1 MKLRDYL
8 HQKRYSEEKL
18 SIKKFAESM
27 ELSPSHITNYL
38 HGRTIVSKKV
48 ARAIER
54 RTHGEVTAEEVL
66 RDNPPKKSVQ

>member
-8 HQKRYSEEKL
+8 HQKKYSQERL

-27 ELSPSHITNYL
+27 ELSASHITNYL

-54 RTHGEVTAEEVL
+54 RTQGEVTAQEVL
-66 RDNPPKKSVQ
+66 NDNPPKKTVK